1 MKSNPINVLFLDFD
15 GVINN
20 TTQTEQDV
28 MYVVQNKL
36 KHFDTYQPSL
46 CANLNTL
53 IQQFNF
59 KVVISSSWRKTFDLI
74 TLRDIV
80 NNQMNISCE
89 VLDCTTR
96 RQLDTNYKERIEYD
110 PSATSRERGL
120 QITDWLLEK
129 KYTVKNY
136 FILDDSLDAGYGH
149 SNNYY
154 RVDSKT
160 GFDSN
165 ALTFVSEIINTSFK

>member
-1 MKSNPINVLFLDFD
+1 MKSNPINILFLDFD
-15 GVINN
+15 GVVNS

-28 MYVVQNKL
+28 MYVVQDKL
-36 KHFDTYQPSL
+36 KHFDTYQPFL
-46 CANLNTL
+46 CSNLNAL

-80 NNQMNISCE
+80 NNQMKIDCD
-89 VLDCTTR
+89 VIDCTTR
-96 RQLDTNYKERIEYD
+96 RYLDKDYQNRLEYD
-110 PSATSRERGL
+110 PNSISKDRGL

-149 SNNYY
+149 LDNYY
-154 RVDSKT
+154 KIDSKT
-160 GFDSN
+160 GFDLN
-165 ALTFVSEIINTSFK
+165 TLNQVSEAIKLLFK

>member
-59 KVVISSSWRKTFDLI
+59 KQLFLTNFKLNFTFTFPTTQRLI
-74 TLRDIV
+74 YV
-80 NNQMNISCE
+80 
-89 VLDCTTR
+89 
-96 RQLDTNYKERIEYD
+96 
-110 PSATSRERGL
+110 
-120 QITDWLLEK
+120 
-129 KYTVKNY
+129 
-136 FILDDSLDAGYGH
+136 
-149 SNNYY
+149 
-154 RVDSKT
+154 
-160 GFDSN
+160 
-165 ALTFVSEIINTSFK
+165 

>member
-15 GVINN
+15 GVVNS
-20 TTQTEQDV
+20 TLQTEQDV

-80 NNQMNISCE
+80 NNQMKIDCD
-89 VLDCTTR
+89 VIDCTTR
-96 RQLDTNYKERIEYD
+96 RHLDKDYQNRLEYD
-110 PSATSRERGL
+110 PNSISKDRGL

-149 SNNYY
+149 LDNYY
-154 RVDSKT
+154 KIDSKT
-160 GFDSN
+160 GFDLN
-165 ALTFVSEIINTSFK
+165 TLNQVSEAIKLLFK

>member
-28 MYVVQNKL
+28 LYVVQNKL

-96 RQLDTNYKERIEYD
+96 RQLDTNYKERIEY
-110 PSATSRERGL
+110 
-120 QITDWLLEK
+120 
-129 KYTVKNY
+129 
-136 FILDDSLDAGYGH
+136 
-149 SNNYY
+149 
-154 RVDSKT
+154 
-160 GFDSN
+160 
-165 ALTFVSEIINTSFK
+165 

>member
-15 GVINN
+15 GVVNS

-80 NNQMNISCE
+80 NNQMKIDCD
-89 VLDCTTR
+89 VIDCTTR
-96 RQLDTNYKERIEYD
+96 RYLDKDYQNRLEYD
-110 PSATSRERGL
+110 PNSISKDRGL

-136 FILDDSLDAGYGH
+136 FILDDSLDASYGH
-149 SNNYY
+149 LDNYY
-154 RVDSKT
+154 KIDSKT
-160 GFDSN
+160 GFDLN
-165 ALTFVSEIINTSFK
+165 TLNQVSGAIKLLFK